1 MTTRT
6 TAAPVARMLL
16 GATLAVLLTMVAA
29 PRLAA
34 ASDALWWRLL
44 PWGLLAL
51 LWTVVA
57 LRVARDRRRGRQGR

>member
-6 TAAPVARMLL
+6 TATPVARMLV

-34 ASDALWWRLL
+34 AGDGPWWRLL

-51 LWTVVA
+51 LWTAVG